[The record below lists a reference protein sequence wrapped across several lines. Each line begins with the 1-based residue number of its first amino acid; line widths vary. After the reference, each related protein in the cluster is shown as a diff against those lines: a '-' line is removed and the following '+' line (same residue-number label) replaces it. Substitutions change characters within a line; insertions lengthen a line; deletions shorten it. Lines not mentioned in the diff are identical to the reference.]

1 MLLGEVSRPITSQ
14 RAILL
19 SRSDLR
25 TRRER
30 MAARVMVRGLDL
42 SERLKSRML
51 VDVTPPAEDLFYR
64 VPDKLDAFRPG
75 EVLDSRRVEVRG
87 FRRVVKADAWH
98 VKFRST
104 DTRGAAMPGV
114 TTVLVPQRPFSGPVR
129 PLLSYQCAID
139 SLGATADP
147 SFTLRRGDQLE
158 LPLMARALRRGWA
171 VVTTDHTGPRHA
183 FGAGLLAA
191 RFVLDG
197 IRAAIAFEPAGFD
210 TATPIGLWGYSGGA
224 QATLCAAEQHAG
236 YAPELNIVGA
246 AAGGIT
252 VDPTTMS
259 GTFEDAYDGSLLS
272 GIPLGAIIGISREF
286 PDVDLLGAL
295 TPQGQAMVASAA
307 EMTVDQLFMS
317 FPFLHWGDYLTVPS
331 VLDIPGLRTAFEANR
346 FGQATPTTALYL
358 YHGVLEQNL
367 PIADADW
374 FVATY
379 RRDGADVTYRRV
391 RFGGHLI
398 VAVAGVPGALR
409 FLSERFGAPLVSSAG
424 GGHG

>member
-1 MLLGEVSRPITSQ
+1 
-14 RAILL
+14 
-19 SRSDLR
+19 
-25 TRRER
+25 
-30 MAARVMVRGLDL
+30 MVRGLGL
-42 SERLKSRML
+42 YEWLKSRVL
-51 VDVTPPAEDLFYR
+51 VDVTPPGVDPFYR
-64 VPDKLDAFRPG
+64 VPENLDAFRPG

-87 FRRVVKADAWH
+87 LRHVIRADAWQ
-98 VKFRST
+98 VTFRST
-104 DTRGAAMPGV
+104 DTRGAAMSGV
-114 TTVLVPQRPFSGPVR
+114 TTVMVPPRPFSGPVR

-139 SLGATADP
+139 SLGAAADP
-147 SFTLRRGDQLE
+147 SFTLRHGDQWE

-191 RFVLDG
+191 HFVLDG
-197 IRAAIAFEPAGFD
+197 IRAAIAFEPVGFD
-210 TATPIGLWGYSGGA
+210 AATPIGLWGYSGGA
-224 QATLCAAEQHAG
+224 QATLCAAEQHPA

-252 VDPTTMS
+252 VDPSTMS
-259 GTFEDAYDGSLLS
+259 GTFEDAYDGSVLS

-317 FPFLHWGDYLTVPS
+317 FPFLHWADYLTVPS
-331 VLDIPGLRTAFEANR
+331 VFDIPGLRRAFEANR

-367 PIADADW
+367 PIADADK
-374 FVATY
+374 FVETY
-379 RRDGADVTYRRV
+379 RGQGADVTYRRV
-391 RFGGHLI
+391 RFGEHLI

-409 FLSERFGAPLVSSAG
+409 FLSERFGAQMQTYSPSD
-424 GGHG
+424 